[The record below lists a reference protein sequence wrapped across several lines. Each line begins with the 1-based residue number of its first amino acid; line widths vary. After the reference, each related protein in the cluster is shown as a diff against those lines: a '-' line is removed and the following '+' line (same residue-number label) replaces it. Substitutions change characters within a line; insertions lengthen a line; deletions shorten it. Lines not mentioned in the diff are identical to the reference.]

1 MVPLQESW
9 NLDWSYA
16 EWQSPRDI
24 YTSLGSYTDRCVG
37 LTGIFPGLRWRGSF
51 LAISAFVQPSSNM
64 MKVADILENYAIGQ
78 GTPYLAGA
86 NNKSMST
93 NNYWNQFVM
102 VQSHKN
108 LML

>member
-37 LTGIFPGLRWRGSF
+37 LTGLFPGLRWRGSF

-64 MKVADILENYAIGQ
+64 MKVADILENHAIGQ

-86 NNKSMST
+86 NN
-93 NNYWNQFVM
+93 
-102 VQSHKN
+102 N
-108 LML
+108 LCLQTITYALIEISRVT